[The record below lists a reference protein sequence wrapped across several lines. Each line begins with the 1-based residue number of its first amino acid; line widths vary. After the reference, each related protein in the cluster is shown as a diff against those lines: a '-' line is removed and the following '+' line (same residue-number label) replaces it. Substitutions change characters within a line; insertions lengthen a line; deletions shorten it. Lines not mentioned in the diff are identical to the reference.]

1 MNNIKD
7 TADLSRRLFLS
18 RGLKSTSA
26 LMLGAGALSSRLAT
40 AQESVTA
47 QASVTERAS
56 VTEQLSQAVT
66 GEDYW
71 QMVREQFSFP
81 DSTVPMNAANL
92 CPSFRSVAEQVAFLT
107 ADIDQDCSFNNRSK
121 FSGLLE
127 NSRALVAAQLNVSAD
142 EIALVRNTSEANN
155 IISNG
160 LDLGAADDVII
171 WDENHP
177 TNHVAWQVRAA
188 RFGFKV
194 VTVATPTD
202 LRDPQQLLDAFVAQ
216 FTDRTRVLAITH
228 VSNVSGI
235 RLPVAEL
242 VQAAK
247 ARGIYVHVDGAQTWG
262 AMALD
267 LKALGMDS
275 FTASAHKWYMGPREV
290 GLLYIK
296 SDQHARI
303 WPGVVASG
311 WGSGAETRQIGA
323 RKFESLGQRDDAA
336 LAALSVAAR
345 IHDSIGAAR
354 LEQRIVQLS
363 QHLMHGV
370 ADLGLPLVTP
380 MDADLSFGVVV
391 VQTATGQGGALSNR
405 LYEEFGIAGAG
416 TGGLRL
422 CPGIYNTLA
431 HVDRAVAGIKQLMA

>member
-18 RGLKSTSA
+18 RSLKSTSA

-40 AQESVTA
+40 AQESVTT
-47 QASVTERAS
+47 QASEIET
-56 VTEQLSQAVT
+56 LSQSVA

-160 LDLGAADDVII
+160 LDLTAADDVII

-188 RFGFKV
+188 RFGFRV

-228 VSNVSGI
+228 VSNVSGV
-235 RLPVAEL
+235 RLPIAEL

-290 GLLYIK
+290 GLLYVK

-311 WGSGAETRQIGA
+311 WGSGAETRQTGA

-354 LEQRIVQLS
+354 IEQRIVQLS
-363 QHLMHGV
+363 QHLKSGV

-380 MDADLSFGVVV
+380 MAADLSFGVVV
-391 VQTATGQGGALSNR
+391 VQTGAGKGGPLSNR

>member
-7 TADLSRRLFLS
+7 TADLSRRQFLS
-18 RGLKSTSA
+18 RGLQSTSA

-40 AQESVTA
+40 AQELVTA
-47 QASVTERAS
+47 QAS

-81 DSTVPMNAANL
+81 ESTVPMNAANL

-202 LRDPQQLLDAFVAQ
+202 LRDPQQLLNAFVAQ
-216 FTDRTRVLAITH
+216 FSDRTRVLAITH

-275 FTASAHKWYMGPREV
+275 FTASAHKWYMGPKEV

-296 SDQHARI
+296 SDQHTRI

-311 WGSGAETRQIGA
+311 WGSGAETRQTGA

>member
-1 MNNIKD
+1 
-7 TADLSRRLFLS
+7 
-18 RGLKSTSA
+18 
-26 LMLGAGALSSRLAT
+26 
-40 AQESVTA
+40 
-47 QASVTERAS
+47 
-56 VTEQLSQAVT
+56 
-66 GEDYW
+66 
-71 QMVREQFSFP
+71 
-81 DSTVPMNAANL
+81 MNAANL

-160 LDLGAADDVII
+160 LDLTAADDVII

-188 RFGFKV
+188 RFGFRV

-228 VSNVSGI
+228 VSNVSGV
-235 RLPVAEL
+235 RLPIAEL

-290 GLLYIK
+290 GLLYVK

-311 WGSGAETRQIGA
+311 WGSGAETRQTGA

-354 LEQRIVQLS
+354 IEQRIVQLS
-363 QHLMHGV
+363 QHLKSGV

-380 MDADLSFGVVV
+380 MAADLSFGVVV
-391 VQTATGQGGALSNR
+391 VQTGAGKGGPLSNR

>member
-18 RGLKSTSA
+18 RSLKSTSA

-40 AQESVTA
+40 AQELVTA
-47 QASVTERAS
+47 QASVTD
-56 VTEQLSQAVT
+56 QFSQGVT

-81 DSTVPMNAANL
+81 ESTVPMNAANL

-194 VTVATPTD
+194 VSVATPAD

-216 FTDRTRVLAITH
+216 FSDRTRVLAITH

-311 WGSGAETRQIGA
+311 WGSGAETRQTGA

-345 IHDSIGAAR
+345 MHDSIGAAR
-354 LEQRIVQLS
+354 IEQRIVQLS

-380 MDADLSFGVVV
+380 MDAALSFGVVV
-391 VQTATGQGGALSNR
+391 VQTAAGQGGPLSNR

-431 HVDRAVAGIKQLMA
+431 HVDRALAGIKQLMA

>member
-1 MNNIKD
+1 MNNFKD

-18 RGLKSTSA
+18 RSLKSTSA

-40 AQESVTA
+40 AQELVTA
-47 QASVTERAS
+47 QAS

-81 DSTVPMNAANL
+81 ESTVPMNAANL

-202 LRDPQQLLDAFVAQ
+202 LRDPQQLLNAFVAQ
-216 FTDRTRVLAITH
+216 FSDRTRVLAITH

-275 FTASAHKWYMGPREV
+275 FTASAHKWYMGPKEV

-296 SDQHARI
+296 SDQHTRI

-311 WGSGAETRQIGA
+311 WGSGAETRQTGA

>member
-1 MNNIKD
+1 MNNTKD
-7 TADLSRRLFLS
+7 TANLSRRLFLS
-18 RGLKSTSA
+18 RSLKSTSA
-26 LMLGAGALSSRLAT
+26 LMLGAGALTSRLAT

-47 QASVTERAS
+47 QASVT
-56 VTEQLSQAVT
+56 QQFSQSVT

-81 DSTVPMNAANL
+81 EATVPMNAANL
-92 CPSFRSVAEQVAFLT
+92 CPSFRAVAEQVAYLT

-142 EIALVRNTSEANN
+142 EIALVRNTSEANS

-202 LRDPQQLLDAFVAQ
+202 LSDPQQLLDAFVAQ
-216 FTDRTRVLAITH
+216 FTNRTRVLAITH

-262 AMALD
+262 ALALD
-267 LKALGMDS
+267 LQALGMDS
-275 FTASAHKWYMGPREV
+275 FTASAHKWYMGPKEV
-290 GLLYIK
+290 GLLYIR
-296 SDQHARI
+296 SDQHTRI
-303 WPGVVASG
+303 WPGVVAAG
-311 WGSGAETRQIGA
+311 WGSSAETRQTGA

-354 LEQRIVQLS
+354 VEQRIVQLS
-363 QHLMHGV
+363 QHLKSGV
-370 ADLGLPLVTP
+370 ADLGLALVTP
-380 MDADLSFGVVV
+380 MDPALSFGVVV
-391 VQTATGQGGALSNR
+391 VQTPTGQGGVLSNR
-405 LYEEFGIAGAG
+405 LYDEFGIAGAG

-422 CPGIYNTLA
+422 CPGIYNTLT
-431 HVDRAVAGIKQLMA
+431 HVDRAVVGIKQLLA

>member
-1 MNNIKD
+1 MNNIKNA
-7 TADLSRRLFLS
+7 ADLSRRLFLS
-18 RGLKSTSA
+18 RSLKSSGA

-40 AQESVTA
+40 AQEAVTA
-47 QASVTERAS
+47 QAS

-92 CPSFRSVAEQVAFLT
+92 CPSFRAVAEQVAFLT

-160 LDLGAADDVII
+160 LDLTAADDVII

-188 RFGFKV
+188 RFGFRV
-194 VTVATPTD
+194 VSVATPAD
-202 LRDPQQLLDAFVAQ
+202 LRDPQQLLEAFVAQ

-267 LKALGMDS
+267 LAALGMDS

-290 GLLYIK
+290 GLLYIR
-296 SDQHARI
+296 SDQHSRI

-311 WGSGAETRQIGA
+311 WGTGAQTRQTGA

-354 LEQRIVQLS
+354 VEQRIVQLS
-363 QHLMHGV
+363 QHLKSGV
-370 ADLGLPLVTP
+370 ADLGLSLVTP
-380 MDADLSFGVVV
+380 MEPSLSFGVVV
-391 VQTATGQGGALSNR
+391 VQTPDGQGGPLSNR
-405 LYEEFGIAGAG
+405 LYEQFGIAGAG

-431 HVDRAVAGIKQLMA
+431 HVDRAVAGIKHLMT

>member
-18 RGLKSTSA
+18 RSLKSTSA

-40 AQESVTA
+40 AQELVTA
-47 QASVTERAS
+47 QASVTD
-56 VTEQLSQAVT
+56 QFSQGVT

-81 DSTVPMNAANL
+81 ESTVPMNAANL

-127 NSRALVAAQLNVSAD
+127 NSRALVAAQLNVSVD

-194 VTVATPTD
+194 VSVATPTD

-216 FTDRTRVLAITH
+216 FSDRTRVLAITH

-311 WGSGAETRQIGA
+311 WGSGAETRQTGA

-345 IHDSIGAAR
+345 MHDSIGAAR
-354 LEQRIVQLS
+354 IEQRIVQLS

-380 MDADLSFGVVV
+380 MDAALSFGVVV
-391 VQTATGQGGALSNR
+391 VQTPAGQGGPLSNR

-431 HVDRAVAGIKQLMA
+431 HVDRALAGIKQLMA

>member
-1 MNNIKD
+1 MSKLLSIPD
-7 TADLSRRLFLS
+7 QSRRQFLS
-18 RGLKSTSA
+18 RTLKGSRA
-26 LMLGAGALSSRLAT
+26 LMLGAAALSSRLAI
-40 AQESVTA
+40 AQQSASA
-47 QASVTERAS
+47 QFNQPIS
-56 VTEQLSQAVT
+56 

-81 DSTVPMNAANL
+81 ETTVPMNAANL

-107 ADIDQDCSFNNRSK
+107 ADIDQDCSFNNRGK
-121 FSGLLE
+121 FSDLLE
-127 NSRALVAAQLNVSAD
+127 NTRALVAAQLNVSAD

-155 IISNG
+155 IINNG
-160 LDLGAADDVII
+160 LDLSAGDQVII

-188 RFGFKV
+188 RYGFNV
-194 VTVATPTD
+194 VKVATPAN
-202 LRDPQQLLDAFVAQ
+202 LQSPEQLLQAFESQ
-216 FTDRTRVLAITH
+216 FTGRTRVLAVTH

-235 RLPVAEL
+235 KLPIAEL

-275 FTASAHKWYMGPREV
+275 FTASAHKWYMGPKEV

-296 SDQHARI
+296 ADQHARV

-311 WGSGAETRQIGA
+311 WGNGPETRLSGA

-345 IHDSIGAAR
+345 IHDSIGSAR
-354 LEQRIVQLS
+354 IEQRIVQLS
-363 QHLMHGV
+363 QHLKGGV
-370 ADLGLPLVTP
+370 QSLGLPLVTP
-380 MDADLSFGVVV
+380 LDTTLSFGVVV
-391 VQTATGQGGALSNR
+391 VQTQAGQGGPLSNR

-422 CPGIYNTLA
+422 CPGIYNTLT
-431 HVDRAVAGIKQLMA
+431 HVDRALAGIKQLMV

>member
-18 RGLKSTSA
+18 RSLKSTSA

-40 AQESVTA
+40 AQEPVTA
-47 QASVTERAS
+47 QASVTEK
-56 VTEQLSQAVT
+56 LSQTVT

-160 LDLGAADDVII
+160 LDLTAADDVII

-194 VTVATPTD
+194 VTVATPAD

-311 WGSGAETRQIGA
+311 WGSGAETQQTGA

-345 IHDSIGAAR
+345 MHDSMGAAR
-354 LEQRIVQLS
+354 IEQRIVQLS

-370 ADLGLPLVTP
+370 TDLGLPLVTP

-391 VQTATGQGGALSNR
+391 VKTAAGQGGPLSNR

-431 HVDRAVAGIKQLMA
+431 HVDRAVAGIKHLMA

>member
-18 RGLKSTSA
+18 RSLKSTSA

-47 QASVTERAS
+47 QASVTQQFSQS
-56 VTEQLSQAVT
+56 VTD
-66 GEDYW
+66 EDYW

-81 DSTVPMNAANL
+81 DATVPMNAANL

-127 NSRALVAAQLNVSAD
+127 NSRTLVAAQLNVSAD

-160 LDLGAADDVII
+160 LDLTAADDVII

-194 VTVATPTD
+194 VSVATPTD

-275 FTASAHKWYMGPREV
+275 FTASAHKWYMGPKEV

-345 IHDSIGAAR
+345 MHDSIGAAR
-354 LEQRIVQLS
+354 IEQRIVQLS
-363 QHLMHGV
+363 QHLMRGV

-380 MDADLSFGVVV
+380 MDTALSFGVVV
-391 VQTATGQGGALSNR
+391 VQTSAGQGGPLSNR
-405 LYEEFGIAGAG
+405 LYDEFGIAGAG

-431 HVDRAVAGIKQLMA
+431 HVDRALVGIRQLMA

>member
-1 MNNIKD
+1 MNNFKD

-18 RGLKSTSA
+18 RSLKSASA

-40 AQESVTA
+40 AQELVTA
-47 QASVTERAS
+47 QAS

-81 DSTVPMNAANL
+81 ESTVPMNAANL

-202 LRDPQQLLDAFVAQ
+202 LRDPQQLLNAFVAQ
-216 FTDRTRVLAITH
+216 FSDRTRVLAITH

-275 FTASAHKWYMGPREV
+275 FTASAHKWYMGPKEV

-296 SDQHARI
+296 SDQHTRI

-311 WGSGAETRQIGA
+311 WGSGAETRQTGA

>member
-1 MNNIKD
+1 
-7 TADLSRRLFLS
+7 
-18 RGLKSTSA
+18 
-26 LMLGAGALSSRLAT
+26 
-40 AQESVTA
+40 
-47 QASVTERAS
+47 
-56 VTEQLSQAVT
+56 
-66 GEDYW
+66 
-71 QMVREQFSFP
+71 
-81 DSTVPMNAANL
+81 
-92 CPSFRSVAEQVAFLT
+92 
-107 ADIDQDCSFNNRSK
+107 
-121 FSGLLE
+121 
-127 NSRALVAAQLNVSAD
+127 
-142 EIALVRNTSEANN
+142 
-155 IISNG
+155 
-160 LDLGAADDVII
+160 
-171 WDENHP
+171 
-177 TNHVAWQVRAA
+177 VRAA

-194 VTVATPTD
+194 VSVATPTD

-275 FTASAHKWYMGPREV
+275 FTASAHKWYMGPKEV

-345 IHDSIGAAR
+345 MHDSIGAAR
-354 LEQRIVQLS
+354 IEQRIVQLS
-363 QHLMHGV
+363 QHLMRGV

-380 MDADLSFGVVV
+380 MDTALSFGVVV
-391 VQTATGQGGALSNR
+391 VQTSAGQGGPLSNR
-405 LYEEFGIAGAG
+405 LYDEFGIAGAG

-431 HVDRAVAGIKQLMA
+431 HVDRALVGIRQLMA